1 MMAHFKNI
9 ARPAA
14 LAVPF
19 ALALCVAAPAEAQT
33 TGQPATTGQQDA
45 AEPGAGQPATR
56 PQQQPIVRQP
66 AAPTG
71 IVEQGAWTVTPMIGF
86 SFGGNLEN
94 SPLSLGLA
102 TAYNWTPRVSI
113 EGELGHLR
121 RAEQGVFPR
130 FQGGVTT
137 GNVNALYHFA
147 AGNWAPYGTIGL
159 GFAHSNANLD
169 PFITIGAETPDRTVL
184 TLNFGGGVK
193 ARVADRVNFR
203 AGVRYFNGS
212 ELVPDFWRPYA
223 GLSFI
228 FGPRP

>member
-1 MMAHFKNI
+1 MKAHFDGI
-9 ARPAA
+9 VRPVACA
-14 LAVPF
+14 LPL
-19 ALALCVAAPAEAQT
+19 ALALFIAAPAEAQQAQA
-33 TGQPATTGQQDA
+33 QPAATQDDA
-45 AEPGAGQPATR
+45 AAPGAGEPATR

-66 AAPTG
+66 AAPLG
-71 IVEQGAWTVTPMIGF
+71 IVEQGAWTVTPMVGF

-159 GFAHSNANLD
+159 GFAHSNADVD
-169 PFITIGAETPDRTVL
+169 PFLNIGAAVPDRTVL
-184 TLNFGGGVK
+184 TVNFGGGMK
-193 ARVADRVNFR
+193 ARVADNVNFR
-203 AGVRYFNGS
+203 AGVRYFNGA

-228 FGPRP
+228 FGR